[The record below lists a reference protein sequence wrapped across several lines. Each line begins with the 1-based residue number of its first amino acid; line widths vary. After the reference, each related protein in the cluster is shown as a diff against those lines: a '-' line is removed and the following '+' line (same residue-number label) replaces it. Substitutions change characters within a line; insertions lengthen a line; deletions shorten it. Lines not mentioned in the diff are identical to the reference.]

1 MIGLVGGEESD
12 LMMWEMWRCGEC
24 ENVVNVVNEVAD
36 NVMID
41 NVRNSR

>member
-1 MIGLVGGEESD
+1 MIGLDGVGESD
-12 LMMWEMWRCGEC
+12 LMMWEMWRCGER

-41 NVRNSR
+41 NVRK